1 MRAVRSV
8 FAGACGLLLL
18 TGCGG
23 TAEPVAAPTLAPR
36 VTISESASPQ
46 TVSTGASPAP
56 AQAMQSYVDASAR
69 GDDPEAMRQ
78 GLKLAA
84 PGSAAFIYLA
94 HLANT
99 AEAAVDGG
107 QPFTRRSVAPAGS
120 DAFRACENLAD
131 EKTCATIG
139 GFTADPT
146 GKLVDLTVNKQQVG
160 PRLSEGKGGT
170 VTAGGARFTFLTA
183 YKIPASNALHVTMR
197 IETGAKPVTA
207 NIMAA
212 TYPGIDGK
220 PRKAQGALGRGTID
234 ARSSAIIF
242 MAFELVNPGGE
253 ISLDGCAGK
262 SCSGRQFTAKIPVG

>member
-1 MRAVRSV
+1 MSAVRSV
-8 FAGACGLLLL
+8 SAGACGLLLL

-23 TAEPVAAPTLAPR
+23 STEPVAVTTSAPP

-46 TVSTGASPAP
+46 TAGTGSSPAP
-56 AQAMQSYVDASAR
+56 AQAMRSYVEASAR

-84 PGSAAFIYLA
+84 PGSAAYIYLD

-99 AEAAVDGG
+99 AQAALDGG

-120 DAFRACENLAD
+120 DGFKACGNLAD
-131 EKTCATIG
+131 EKTCATVG
-139 GFTADPT
+139 DFTADPA
-146 GKLVDLTVNKQQVG
+146 GRLVGLTVNKQQVG
-160 PRLSEGKGGT
+160 PRLSEGKGQV
-170 VTAGGARFTFLTA
+170 VTAGGAKFTFLTA
-183 YKIPASNALHVTMR
+183 YKIPTSNALHVTLK

-207 NIMAA
+207 DIVAA

-262 SCSGRQFTAKIPVG
+262 SCTGRQFTAKVPVT